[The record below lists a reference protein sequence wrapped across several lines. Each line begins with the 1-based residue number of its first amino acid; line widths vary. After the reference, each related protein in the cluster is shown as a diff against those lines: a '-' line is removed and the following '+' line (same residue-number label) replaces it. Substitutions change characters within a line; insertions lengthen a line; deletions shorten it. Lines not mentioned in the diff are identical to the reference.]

1 MSKAT
6 AFCKIIADENEV
18 ITNWVCRGLNI
29 GTNWLGEHFTV
40 GFMRGGRL
48 IGGLIYHDCRPGRD
62 VWWTL
67 YTTDKHWCS
76 KKVLRF
82 IFALAFDFY
91 RCRRIS
97 MLASIRNTACL
108 KLAYRLGF
116 KAEGVLKEFRDDG
129 QDAVIMALY
138 KSQSKI

>member
-1 MSKAT
+1 MSKAA

-18 ITNWVCRGLNI
+18 ITNWVCNGLNL
-29 GTNWLGEHFTV
+29 GTAWLGEHFTI
-40 GFMRGGRL
+40 GFMRDGRL

-76 KKVLRF
+76 KKVLHF

-97 MLASIRNTACL
+97 MLTSISNTACL

-138 KSQSKI
+138 KSQSTI

>member
-1 MSKAT
+1 MSKAA

-18 ITNWVCRGLNI
+18 ITNWVCNGLNL
-29 GTNWLGEHFTV
+29 GTAWLGEHFTV

-97 MLASIRNTACL
+97 MLTSIGNTACL

-138 KSQSKI
+138 KSQSTI

>member
-1 MSKAT
+1 MSKAA

-18 ITNWVCRGLNI
+18 ITNWVCNGLNL
-29 GTNWLGEHFTV
+29 GTAWLGEHFTI
-40 GFMRGGRL
+40 GFMRDGRL

-76 KKVLRF
+76 KKVLHF

-97 MLASIRNTACL
+97 MLTSISNTACL